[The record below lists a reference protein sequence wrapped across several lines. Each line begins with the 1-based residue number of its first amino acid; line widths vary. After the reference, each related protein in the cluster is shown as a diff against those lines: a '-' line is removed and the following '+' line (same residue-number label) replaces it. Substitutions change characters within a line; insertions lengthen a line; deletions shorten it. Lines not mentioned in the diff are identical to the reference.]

1 MEKNKVKVR
10 FLPIPPSVNANLEPE
25 AKITDFETKTTLGE
39 GSFGKVYQV
48 KHKKTGAI
56 YAIKA
61 IDKRNKNNQDGKP
74 YFRREIE
81 IMYKVNHPN
90 IVRLF
95 SHFEDDDYCYFV
107 MEYISKGNLFSVK
120 NKQKSKCFE
129 ASTVASYMRD
139 VVSAVYYLHNMDPP
153 IIHRD
158 IKPENVLLHEDGKLK
173 LTDFGWSNYIDGNV
187 VRSTYC
193 GTPVYLAP
201 EMIKEIGHDE
211 SLDIWCIG
219 VLMFELLTGDIPFVG
234 NNMNVLADNILKTK
248 ISWPK
253 DMNPHAKDLIKKI
266 LKSDPKE
273 RISIP
278 DMLKHPFFTNN
289 ITNPT
294 EFLFK
299 PNEIECEGENNIFLL
314 TRDMPQSNIIKKP
327 KVVHKSVDQSSVCPS
342 ALQKGVDSVSTKT
355 EGSDMFKELYNKQKA
370 EYETL
375 ITAYNELIKSNT
387 DIKKKNE
394 DLANLEKFFNREKS
408 NLLKEIE
415 EKDNEKHTLQKEVA
429 ELKNNIFE
437 KENLIRNST
446 KSLSALEDKKLR
458 DENEIKLL
466 KAEIV
471 DLTAEKENLTKEYKS
486 KIAELETRLI
496 EGKEATPLGGGGSD
510 VSSEAMCKELS
521 KEKEKYSIILKNKD
535 EEIKKLIE
543 EKNNIKDNESK
554 KYEKIFSKYELT
566 LKLRESEIENFKV
579 KIKKLENALSLN
591 NK

>member
-1 MEKNKVKVR
+1 MEKNKVKIR
-10 FLPIPPSVNANLEPE
+10 FLPIPPSVAANLESE
-25 AKITDFETKTTLGE
+25 AKISDFEVKSTLGE

-120 NKQKSKCFE
+120 NKQKSKCFGE
-129 ASTVASYMRD
+129 ATVASYMRD
-139 VVSAVYYLHNMDPP
+139 VISAVYYLHNMVPP

-234 NNMNVLADNILKTK
+234 NNMNVLTENIIKTK

-266 LKSDPKE
+266 LKPDPKD
-273 RISIP
+273 RISLS

-289 ITNPT
+289 VVNPT
-294 EFLFK
+294 EFLLT
-299 PNEIECEGENNIFLL
+299 PHECDNEGENNIFLL
-314 TRDMPQSNIIKKP
+314 GRDMPQSNPVRKP
-327 KVVHKSVDQSSVCPS
+327 KVQKSDQTITAPLSKPVGE
-342 ALQKGVDSVSTKT
+342 LKT
-355 EGSDMFKELYNKQKA
+355 ADGTDMFKELYHKQKT
-370 EYETL
+370 EYEGL
-375 ITAYNELIKSNT
+375 LTAYNELIKSNT
-387 DIKKKNE
+387 DIRKKNE
-394 DLANLEKFFNREKS
+394 DLVNLEKFFNKEKT
-408 NLLKEIE
+408 NLLREIE
-415 EKDNEKHTLQKEVA
+415 DKDNEKHSLQKQIA
-429 ELKNNIFE
+429 SLNDTLFE
-437 KENLIRNST
+437 KENALKNTSKTINS
-446 KSLSALEDKKLR
+446 LEERKFR
-458 DENEIKLL
+458 DENEL
-466 KAEIV
+466 KQLKKEIEE
-471 DLTAEKENLTKEYKS
+471 LQAEKESLIKEN
-486 KIAELETRLI
+486 KIKIEELEKQI
-496 EGKEATPLGGGGSD
+496 IDGKEGSIYSNSTGE
-510 VSSEAMCKELS
+510 SSNNVEALSKELA
-521 KEKEKYSIILKNKD
+521 KEKEKHAIIIRNKD
-535 EEIKKLIE
+535 EEIKKLID
-543 EKNNIKDNESK
+543 EKNSIKDNEAK

-579 KIKKLENALSLN
+579 KIKKLENALNLN
-591 NK
+591 NNKT

>member
-10 FLPIPPSVNANLEPE
+10 FLPIPPSVAANLENE
-25 AKITDFETKTTLGE
+25 CKISDFEVKSTLGE

-129 ASTVASYMRD
+129 ASTVACYMRD
-139 VVSAVYYLHNMDPP
+139 VISAVYYLHNMDPP

-219 VLMFELLTGDIPFVG
+219 VLMFELLTGEIPFVG
-234 NNMNVLADNILKTK
+234 TNMNVLADNILKTK

-253 DMNPHAKDLIKKI
+253 DMNALAKDLIKKI
-266 LKSDPKE
+266 LKSEPKD
-273 RISIP
+273 RISLS

-289 ITNPT
+289 LTNPT
-294 EFLFK
+294 EFLLT
-299 PNEIECEGENNIFLL
+299 PNEIECEGENNIFLIS
-314 TRDMPQSNIIKKP
+314 RDMPQSNVIKKP
-327 KVVHKSVDQSSVCPS
+327 KVQKSDHGIAI
-342 ALQKGVDSVSTKT
+342 ALQKPELLVKQ
-355 EGSDMFKELYNKQKA
+355 ENSDMFKELYQKQKG
-370 EYETL
+370 EYDNL
-375 ITAYNELIKSNT
+375 LSVYNELIKSNT
-387 DIKKKNE
+387 DTKKKNE
-394 DLANLEKFFNREKS
+394 DLANLEKFFGKEKS

-415 EKDNEKHTLQKEVA
+415 EKDNEKHMLQKEIA
-429 ELKNNIFE
+429 ELKNCIFE
-437 KENLIRNST
+437 KENDLKNNNKVI
-446 KSLSALEDKKLR
+446 SLLEDKKQKE
-458 DENEIKLL
+458 ENEIKQL
-466 KAEIV
+466 KDELAE
-471 DLTAEKENLTKEYKS
+471 LTSEKENLVKEYKC
-486 KIAELETRLI
+486 KIAELESRLT
-496 EGKEATPLGGGGSD
+496 EGKECNIPPD
-510 VSSEAMCKELS
+510 VSAEAFNKELI
-521 KEKEKYSIILKNKD
+521 KEKEKYTIILRNKD

-591 NK
+591 KN